1 MAIIKVLVIIGII
14 IIGLLAIIL
23 LAGLVLSIYFSIPYD
38 EWVEMQ
44 KKNRKTKR
52 GRG

>member
-1 MAIIKVLVIIGII
+1 MSVLKIIL
-14 IIGLLAIIL
+14 IIGLVIVVLLAIL
-23 LAGLVLSIYFSIPYD
+23 FLVALFYSVYLSIPYD

-52 GRG
+52 GR